1 MTEVTIHV
9 SNMDEL
15 KEVLREIQ
23 ELKRGNPDTRF
34 RIEVS

>member
-1 MTEVTIHV
+1 MTEIIIHV

-15 KEVLREIQ
+15 KEVLQEIQ
-23 ELKRGNPDTRF
+23 ELKKGNPDTKF